1 MKTNKLFLLMALAVM
16 AAFSSCKEKEAEQAD
31 EAVKVNVTTVSLHKV
46 DQLSTFTATIKGDV
60 VNQIAPAIPARI
72 RRIYVEV
79 GQRVNK
85 GQTLAEMDRSTY
97 EQQRVQLETLERDFK
112 RYEELSKVGGIAPQQ
127 LEQAKAQLDVLRT
140 AIANLRE
147 NTVLVSPISGIVT
160 ARNYDEG
167 DVFSGLPL
175 FTVQQ
180 INRVKAIINVSE
192 SYYPHVKEGMP
203 VDVKLDIYKD
213 ETFSGKVKLIHPT
226 INPATHT
233 FTCEVEIPNPDLKV
247 RPGMFARVTLNF
259 GEEDRL
265 LVPDYAVVKQV
276 GADTK
281 YIYTVH
287 GNVAKYN
294 AVQLGRRLNDR
305 YEVLSGI
312 NNGDVIVTS
321 GQPRLIDG
329 AKVQII
335 KD

>member
-1 MKTNKLFLLMALAVM
+1 MKTNKLFLLMTLAVV
-16 AAFSSCKEKEAEQAD
+16 ALSSCQEKKAEQVE

-46 DQLSTFTATIKGDV
+46 DQLATFTANIKGDV

-72 RRIYVEV
+72 RKIYAEV
-79 GQRVNK
+79 GQKVAK
-85 GQTLAEMDRSTY
+85 GQKLAEMDHTTY
-97 EQQRVQLETLERDFK
+97 EQQKVQLETLERDFK
-112 RYEELSKVGGIAPQQ
+112 RYEELNKVGGIAPQQ
-127 LEQAKAQLDVLRT
+127 LEQVKAQLDVLRT

-147 NTVLVSPISGIVT
+147 NTVLLSPINGVIT

-167 DVFSGLPL
+167 DMFAGQPL

-192 SYYPHVKEGMP
+192 SYYTQVKVGMP
-203 VDVKLDIYKD
+203 VEVKLDIYKD

-226 INPATHT
+226 INAATHT
-233 FTCEVEIPNPDLKV
+233 FTCEVEIPNTDLKI

-276 GADTK
+276 GSDTK
-281 YIYTVH
+281 YVYTVQ
-287 GNVAKYN
+287 GDVAKYN
-294 AVQLGRRLNDR
+294 AVELGRRLNDQ

-321 GQPRLIDG
+321 GQPRLVDG
-329 AKVQII
+329 TKVQII
-335 KD
+335 KE